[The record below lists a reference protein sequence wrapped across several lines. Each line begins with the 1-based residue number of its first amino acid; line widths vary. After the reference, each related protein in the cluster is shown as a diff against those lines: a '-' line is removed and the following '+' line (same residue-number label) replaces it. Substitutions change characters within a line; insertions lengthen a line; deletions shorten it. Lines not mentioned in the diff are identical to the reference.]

1 MAERVFLAGAAG
13 VIGRRLCPMLLAD
26 GWEVVGTTRSV
37 DKVPLLR
44 AMGVIP
50 VIVDVFDALAL
61 RAAVVDARPSII
73 VHQLTDLPPGLDPAQ
88 MAAARPRNARLREIG
103 TRHLL
108 LAAAAAGVRRLV
120 AQSVAFAYASGPLP
134 YREEA
139 PLAMAG
145 EPDITVRGVV
155 SLEQQVLHAPLEGIV
170 LRFGKFY
177 GPGTGFDTPTSGG
190 PVHVDAAADATR
202 RALTRGAPGIYN
214 VAEQDG
220 TIDSDKAAEGFGW
233 RADFR
238 CG

>member
-61 RAAVVDARPSII
+61 RAAVVDARPGII

-88 MAAARPRNARLREIG
+88 MAAARPRNARLREVG

-134 YREEA
+134 YREDA
-139 PLAMAG
+139 PLATAG
-145 EPDITVRGVV
+145 EADFTVRGVV
-155 SLEQQVLHAPLEGIV
+155 SLEQQMLHAPLEGIV

-177 GPGTGFDTPTSGG
+177 GPGTGFDTPASAV

-214 VAEQDG
+214 VAERDG
-220 TIDSDKAAEGFGW
+220 TVDSGKAVEALGW

-238 CG
+238 SG

>member
-44 AMGVIP
+44 AMGIIP

-61 RAAVVDARPSII
+61 RAAVVDARPGII
-73 VHQLTDLPPGLDPAQ
+73 VHQLTDLPPGLEPAQ
-88 MAAARPRNARLREIG
+88 MAAARPRNARLREVG

-120 AQSVAFAYASGPLP
+120 AQSVAFAYASAPLP
-134 YREEA
+134 YREDA
-139 PLAMAG
+139 PLATAG
-145 EPDITVRGVV
+145 EADFTVRGVV

-170 LRFGKFY
+170 LRFGRFY
-177 GPGTGFDTPTSGG
+177 GPGTGFDTPARGG

-220 TIDSDKAAEGFGW
+220 TIDSDKAAQAFGW